1 MVSSSD
7 FRRRYPALN
16 SRLSGA
22 ESEQALTLIRKW
34 MARLGFRSVDEL
46 YLSADNLKRST
57 LYRWFA
63 AHERG
68 REVRLRTQTVCDIV
82 DALRA
87 KGHAE
92 ELTRDFDTLL
102 RSAESCINRESV
114 LASECRKRG
123 VSFQRVLA
131 AVRGA
136 RCRIV
141 PED

>member
-1 MVSSSD
+1 M
-7 FRRRYPALN
+7 
-16 SRLSGA
+16 G
-22 ESEQALTLIRKW
+22 
-34 MARLGFRSVDEL
+34 RLGFRSVDEL
-46 YLSADNLKRST
+46 SLSADNLKRST

-68 REVRLRTQTVCDIV
+68 SGVRLRIGAVCDIV

-87 KGHAE
+87 RGDSV
-92 ELTRDFDTLL
+92 ELTRDFDALL
-102 RSAESCINRESV
+102 RNAESRVDRESV
-114 LASECRKRG
+114 LIRECRKQG
-123 VSFQRVLA
+123 VPFQRVLA